1 MGAGCRIVRRP
12 ALSVAMTT
20 ADQNGPVDRIIDS
33 LQERAKELNCL
44 YRVHDLVVRSDVP
57 VDEICRSLIELLPT
71 GWQYPSACWARI
83 TVEDARFEPP
93 RAQPTPWAQRAEIR
107 VEGEPAGAVEVFYT
121 REFPAAD
128 EGPFLAEERRL
139 IEAIATTLAVLVIR
153 RRLHAEL
160 RHVRTAASTLASPA
174 RPAWWVIVEFLRQ
187 TDHHL
192 LMRVSRRMI
201 NYLCWNGVEEA
212 QQLLE
217 RFAHVRR
224 PGETATLTGENR
236 PAFKTSRETVLAT
249 ADEAFRIAAGHLTD
263 DEILSSLRKW
273 IKDDKSGFLIET
285 VENQGSSLTDI
296 AEALERHQQL
306 ALGDRDLSRA
316 MQLAIRASLIRRFFT
331 DDLEYI
337 NIAKHWVEVDDF
349 HPLVAHVISPSG
361 SHGKLGGKSSGLF
374 LAERILRK
382 TPEYAQLLGE
392 VRVPRTWYLTSD
404 ALLDFIDFNHLE
416 DIYDRKY
423 LELDQVRREYPHI
436 VQVFKNSTFSPEIVK
451 GLAVALDDFEERPL
465 IVRSSSLLEDRVGSA
480 FSGKYK
486 SLFLANQGSKE
497 ERLAA
502 LMDAIA
508 EVYASV
514 FGPDPIEYRAER
526 GLLDV
531 HEEMGVMIQEVV
543 GARVGRYFMP
553 AFAGVA
559 FSNNEFRW
567 SARIKRDDGLI
578 RLVPGLGTRAV
589 DRVGD
594 DYPVLIA
601 PGQPGL
607 RANVTPDEVVRYAPA
622 RADLINLETRQF
634 ETVEVARLA
643 RECGRDLP
651 GFFEVFSALEDDRLH
666 APAALGFDATRTPL
680 LVTFEGLTRN
690 TPFISQMR
698 ALLRVLRERL
708 GYPVDLEFAS
718 DGQHLYLLQCRP
730 QSFSHD
736 IAPAQIPADLPAD
749 RIVFAADRFVSN
761 GRVPD
766 LTHVVYVSPEAYSA
780 LPDLDSLTQVG
791 RAVGRLNSVLPRRQ
805 FALIGPGRWGSRGD
819 VRLGVSV
826 TYSDIN
832 NTALLM
838 EVAARRGNYVP
849 EVSFGTHFFQDLV
862 EAEIRYLPLFP
873 GEAGQRFH
881 PELLTA
887 GPNRL
892 ADLAPDFAHLAG
904 AIHVA
909 DVPCA
914 TGGLVLRVLMN
925 GDADRAVGYF
935 AQPDDAAPE
944 VGGEPRREGEPDDHW
959 RWRLRMVQQLAAA
972 LVPGRF
978 GVKAIYLTGSTSDS
992 TAGPT
997 SDIDLIVHVSEHE
1010 QERAALECWLEG
1022 WSRCLA
1028 EMNALR
1034 TGHRI
1039 DRLLDVQFVTDA
1051 NVAEKVGPGARPLE
1065 LGRGAQP

>member
-1 MGAGCRIVRRP
+1 MFR
-12 ALSVAMTT
+12 AMTT
-20 ADQNGPVDRIIDS
+20 PDRNGPVDRIIDS

-44 YRVHDLVVRSDVP
+44 YRVHELVARPGVP
-57 VDEICRSLIELLPT
+57 VDEIARDLVELLPS
-71 GWQYPSACWARI
+71 GWQYPSDCWVRI
-83 TVEDARFEPP
+83 TLEDVKVEPA
-93 RAQPTPWAQRAEIR
+93 RAQPAPWVQRADIL

-121 REFPAAD
+121 REFPPAD

-139 IEAIATTLAVLVIR
+139 LDAIAQTLAVLALQ
-153 RRLHAEL
+153 RRLHARL
-160 RHVRTAASTLASPA
+160 RHDRAAAGTLASPA

-217 RFAHVRR
+217 RFAHLHR
-224 PGETATLTGENR
+224 PGEAATLVGENR
-236 PAFKTSRETVLAT
+236 PAFKTSRESVLAT
-249 ADEAFRIAAGHLTD
+249 ADEAFRIAAARLTD

-316 MQLAIRASLIRRFFT
+316 TQLAIRASLIRRFFT

-349 HPLVAHVISPSG
+349 HPLLAHVISPAG

-374 LAERILRK
+374 LADRILRK
-382 TPEYAQLLGE
+382 TPEYVQLLGDI
-392 VRVPRTWYLTSD
+392 RVPRTWYLTSD

-416 DIYDRKY
+416 DVYDRKY

-436 VQVFKNSTFSPEIVK
+436 VQVFKNSTFSPDIVK
-451 GLAVALDDFEERPL
+451 DLAVALDDFEDRPL
-465 IVRSSSLLEDRVGSA
+465 IVRSSSLLEDRMGSA

-497 ERLAA
+497 DRLAA

-543 GARVGRYFMP
+543 GARAGRYFLP

-567 SARIKRDDGLI
+567 SARIRRDDGLI
-578 RLVPGLGTRAV
+578 RIVPGLGTRAV

-622 RADLINLETRQF
+622 RADVINLETRQF
-634 ETVEVARLA
+634 ETVEIGRLV
-643 RECGRDLP
+643 RECGREVP

-666 APAALGFDATRTPL
+666 VPAALGFDAARTPL
-680 LVTFEGLTRN
+680 VVTFEGLTGH
-690 TPFISQMR
+690 TPFIAQMR

-718 DGQHLYLLQCRP
+718 DGRHLYLLQCRP

-736 IAPAQIPADLPAD
+736 TAPSAIPADLPAD

-766 LTHVVYVSPEAYSA
+766 LTHVVYVSPEAYGR
-780 LPDLDSLTQVG
+780 LPDLETLTQVG
-791 RAVGRLNSVLPRRQ
+791 RAVGRLNSVLPRRR
-805 FALIGPGRWGSRGD
+805 FALVGPGRWGSRGD
-819 VRLGVSV
+819 VRLGVNV

-838 EVAARRGNYVP
+838 EVAARRGSYVP

-873 GEAGQRFH
+873 GEHGQRFH
-881 PELLTA
+881 PELLTGA
-887 GPNRL
+887 PNRL
-892 ADLAPDFAHLAG
+892 AELAPEFAHLAG
-904 AIHVA
+904 VVHVA
-909 DVPCA
+909 DVPAA

-925 GDADRAVGYF
+925 GEADRAVGF
-935 AQPDDAAPE
+935 LAPPDATALATPGD
-944 VGGEPRREGEPDDHW
+944 RRRDVEPDDHW
-959 RWRLRMVQQLAAA
+959 RWRLRMAQQMAAA
-972 LVPGRF
+972 LEPARF
-978 GVKAIYLTGSTSDS
+978 GVKAIYLTGSTSDT

-997 SDIDLIVHVSEHE
+997 SDIDLIVHVDDDESR
-1010 QERAALECWLEG
+1010 RATLGCWLEG

-1034 TGHRI
+1034 TGHRVE
-1039 DRLLDVQFVTDA
+1039 RLLDVAFVTDET
-1051 NVAEKVGPGARPLE
+1051 VAVKVGPAARPLT
-1065 LGRGAQP
+1065 LGS

>member
-1 MGAGCRIVRRP
+1 
-12 ALSVAMTT
+12 MTT
-20 ADQNGPVDRIIDS
+20 ADDSGPVDRIIDS

-44 YRVHDLVVRSDVP
+44 YRVHELVARPDVP
-57 VDEICRSLIELLPT
+57 VEDICRGLVEVLPA
-71 GWQYPSACWARI
+71 GWQYPSDCWARI
-83 TVEDARFEPP
+83 TLEEARFEPP
-93 RAQPTPWAQRAEIR
+93 RAQPTPWTQCAEIR
-107 VEGEPAGAVEVFYT
+107 VEGEAAGTVEVFYT

-128 EGPFLAEERRL
+128 EGPFLVEERRL
-139 IEAIATTLAVLVIR
+139 IEAIAGTMAVLVLR

-160 RHVRTAASTLASPA
+160 RHARSAAGTLASPA

-212 QQLLE
+212 QHLLE
-217 RFAHVRR
+217 RFAHTYR
-224 PGETATLTGENR
+224 PGEAATLAEENR
-236 PAFKTSRETVLAT
+236 PVLKTSRETVLAT
-249 ADEAFRIAAGHLTD
+249 ADEAFRIAASRLTD
-263 DEILSSLRKW
+263 DEILSALRKW

-296 AEALERHQQL
+296 AAALERHQQL

-316 MQLAIRASLIRRFFT
+316 TQLAIRASLIRRFFT

-465 IVRSSSLLEDRVGSA
+465 IVRSSSLLEDRVGAA

-486 SLFLANQGSKE
+486 SLFLANRGSKE

-543 GARVGRYFMP
+543 GARVGRYFLP

-567 SARIKRDDGLI
+567 SARIRRDDGLVRI
-578 RLVPGLGTRAV
+578 VPGLGTRAV

-607 RANVTPDEVVRYAPA
+607 RANVTADEVVRYAPA
-622 RADLINLETRQF
+622 RADVINLETRQF
-634 ETVEVARLA
+634 ETVDVASLV
-643 RECGRDLP
+643 RECGRNLP
-651 GFFEVFSALEDDRLH
+651 GFFEVYSALEDDRLRP
-666 APAALGFDATRTPL
+666 PAALGCDPARTPL
-680 LVTFEGLTRN
+680 VVTFEGLTRN
-690 TPFISQMR
+690 TPFIAQMR
-698 ALLRVLRERL
+698 TLLRVLRERL

-718 DGQHLYLLQCRP
+718 DGQRLHLLQCRP
-730 QSFSHD
+730 QSSSHD
-736 IAPAQIPADLPAD
+736 TAPAPIPSDLPAD
-749 RIVFAADRFVSN
+749 RVVFAADRFVSN

-766 LTHVVYVSPEAYSA
+766 LTHVVYVSPEAYCR
-780 LPDLDSLTQVG
+780 LPDLDTLTQVG
-791 RAVGRLNSVLPRRQ
+791 RAVGRLNFVLPRRQ

-826 TYSDIN
+826 TYSDIS

-873 GEAGQRFH
+873 GESGQRFH

-887 GPNRL
+887 MPNL
-892 ADLAPDFAHLAG
+892 LPEIAPDFAHLAG
-904 AIHVA
+904 TIHVA
-909 DVPCA
+909 EVPRA

-925 GDADRAVGYF
+925 GDLDRAVGYLAPPASQ
-935 AQPDDAAPE
+935 AQTP
-944 VGGEPRREGEPDDHW
+944 GGETRREAEPDDHW
-959 RWRLRMVQQLAAA
+959 RWRRRMVQQMAAA
-972 LVPGRF
+972 LAPGRF
-978 GVKAIYLTGSTSDS
+978 GVKAIYLTGSTSAA
-992 TAGPT
+992 TAASG
-997 SDIDLIVHVSEHE
+997 SGIDLIVHVADDEA
-1010 QERAALECWLEG
+1010 ERAELECWLEG

-1028 EMNALR
+1028 EMDALR
-1034 TGHRI
+1034 TGRRAE
-1039 DRLLDVQFVTDA
+1039 RLFHVQFVTDTT
-1051 NVAEKVGPGARPLE
+1051 VATRVGPGTQPLE
-1065 LGRGAQP
+1065 LGRPGAP